1 MKIPKDKIEHFKGGL
16 LVAGWVALLV
26 WVAASGA
33 HAWAIVGGAGGLLLG
48 VEVYQQ
54 RRGNGVAEVMDV
66 VVGAIPSWV
75 VAAVVWWMGW

>member
-1 MKIPKDKIEHFKGGL
+1 MKIPKDKMEHFKGGL
-16 LVAGWVALLV
+16 LVAAWVALLV

-33 HAWAIVGGAGGLLLG
+33 HAWAIAGGAMGLLIG

-66 VVGAIPSWV
+66 VAGAIPSWA
-75 VAAVVWWMGW
+75 VAAVVWWVER